1 MPQRPGVVESH
12 RSSTDG
18 VRVLLADDYE
28 PWRVQVRSFL
38 ERETQWMVFEA
49 CDGLEAVQKVEELH
63 PEIVL
68 LDIAMPGLNGIESA
82 RRIRRLSLDSKIIF
96 LSEERNDDIVA
107 AALATGAVAY
117 VMKTEMLSGLIPAIR
132 ASLWAKS

>member
-82 RRIRRLSLDSKIIF
+82 RRIRRLSLDSKVIF